1 MTNNIVPIFDKML
14 NREQK
19 QSLLH
24 QKSLCVWFTGL
35 SGSGKSTL
43 ALALENFLFKQGFKT
58 ALLDGDNIRHGINND
73 LGFSEKDRI
82 ENIRRIAEINK
93 LFLQN
98 GIITINTFV
107 SPTNTIRRMAKD
119 IIGHNDFYLIYT
131 KASIETCESRD
142 VKGLYKKARQGK
154 IQNFTGI
161 SSVFEEPTNANLVL
175 DTDNQTIEDCLNTII
190 ENVLPNIKL

>member
-19 QSLLH
+19 QFLLH
-24 QKSLCVWFTGL
+24 QKSLCIWFTGL

-43 ALALENFLFKQGFKT
+43 ALALENFLFKQGYKT
-58 ALLDGDNIRHGINND
+58 ALLDGDNVRHGINND

-93 LFLQN
+93 LFIQN

-107 SPTNTIRRMAKD
+107 SPTNTIRRMAKE
-119 IIGHNDFYLIYT
+119 IIGSNDFYLIYT
-131 KASIETCESRD
+131 KASIETCENRD
-142 VKGLYKKARQGK
+142 VKGLYQKARQGE

-161 SSVFEEPTNANLVL
+161 SSVFEEPIDASLVV
-175 DTDNQTIEDCLNTII
+175 DTDSQTELECLNTII
-190 ENVLPNIKL
+190 EHILPKIKL